1 MFTSI
6 RWYHLAVRRGI
17 MENVGRTAI
26 LLGLLGRHG
35 AVSCQSLLLVFGRLV
50 VLVEIFDLGV
60 PHTIVLERLLI
71 SWLNSFFLL
80 HLKNLCK

>member
-1 MFTSI
+1 
-6 RWYHLAVRRGI
+6 
-17 MENVGRTAI
+17 MENVGRTATI
-26 LLGLLGRHG
+26 LGLLGRHG
-35 AVSCQSLLLVFGRLV
+35 AVCCQSLLLVFGRLV

>member
-1 MFTSI
+1 
-6 RWYHLAVRRGI
+6 
-17 MENVGRTAI
+17 MESVGRTAA

-60 PHTIVLERLLI
+60 PHTIVLEHLLI
-71 SWLNSFFLL
+71 CRLNGFFLL

>member
-1 MFTSI
+1 
-6 RWYHLAVRRGI
+6 
-17 MENVGRTAI
+17 MESVGRTAT

-50 VLVEIFDLGV
+50 VLFEIFDLGV
-60 PHTIVLERLLI
+60 PHAIVLEHLLI
-71 SWLNSFFLL
+71 CRLNGFFLL